1 MRKYRYDAD
10 KGEAVPV
17 ETDEE
22 RKERETREEVER
34 KEAAW
39 KREQAERE
47 QRRVGSYL

>member
-22 RKERETREEVER
+22 RAEREAREEADRREEVWR
-34 KEAAW
+34 
-39 KREQAERE
+39 REQDERE
-47 QRRVGSYL
+47 KRRVGSYL